1 MIQIGVIAASNSI
14 KFIKKIEPLI
24 NNRCELIYLPYS
36 NPFEIRNIYLQNYKF
51 FKGIIFGGLFPYT
64 LLKKELT
71 NFHIPT
77 VYFDINEKDFYKCL
91 SKVLIHHNN
100 LDISRILID
109 FIHKENNFLGLK
121 ELLGNN
127 KFPYYY
133 CDNLE
138 DLMTLSLHEDLF
150 IRHLTLWEQGKV
162 DLTFTRTPALAN
174 KLEQYNIN
182 HVVVFPSEESMLEKI
197 NQLFKE
203 IDLQHLI
210 ENRVVIG
217 NITIK
222 NPEKNDEEIKDVE
235 FKKIMLNKSLL
246 EYSEKENRSF
256 ILQKNHLGFEI
267 ITTYRD
273 LKEFTK
279 DFTSCSM
286 LNYLSNE
293 LPFKVNSGWGI
304 GNTIYEARNNAV
316 IANRQ
321 TKGSISNVSFIVTEN
336 EQIIGPLGEEL
347 CLNYSNTIEPFIE
360 KISKQ
365 TGVST
370 LHIQKILAVISKVH
384 TNELSAEDMAAYS
397 GVTLRSAYRILNKLE
412 VNGYAKISF
421 IQQKKLRGRP
431 KKIYKIT
438 LDQVLNNDRNGE
450 TS

>member
-1 MIQIGVIAASNSI
+1 MIQIGVIAPSNSI
-14 KFIKKIEPLI
+14 ESIKKIEPLI
-24 NNRCELIYLPYS
+24 NDRCELVYLPYS
-36 NPFEIRNIYLQNYKF
+36 NTTEIKEIYLQKYKF
-51 FKGIIFGGLFPYT
+51 FKGIIFGGLFPFT
-64 LLKKELT
+64 LLKKEFRD
-71 NFHIPT
+71 FHIPAA
-77 VYFDINEKDFYKCL
+77 YFDINEKDFYKSL
-91 SKVLIHHNN
+91 SKLLILNHN

-121 ELLGNN
+121 QLLGN
-127 KFPYYY
+127 KKLPYYY

-138 DLMTLSLHEDLF
+138 DLMTLSLYDNLF

-162 DLTFTRTPALAN
+162 DLTITRTPALSN
-174 KLEQYNIN
+174 KLEQYSIN
-182 HVVVFPSEESMLEKI
+182 HVVMYPSEESMLEKI
-197 NQLFKE
+197 NQLLKE

-222 NPEKNDEEIKDVE
+222 NLETNQSVFKDIE

-246 EYSEKENRSF
+246 EYSEQENRSF
-256 ILQKNHLGFEI
+256 IIQTNHLGFEI

-279 DFTSCSM
+279 DFTCCLI
-286 LNYLSNE
+286 LNYLSKE

-304 GNTIYEARNNAV
+304 GNTIYEARTNAE

-321 TKGSISNVSFIVTEN
+321 TIENNSNVSYIVTEN
-336 EQIIGPLGEEL
+336 EQIIGPLGEEMW
-347 CLNYSNTIEPFIE
+347 LNFSNTMDPYIA

-370 LHIQKILAVISKVH
+370 LHIQKILAVISKVS
-384 TNELSAEDMAAYS
+384 TNELSAEDLANYL
-397 GVTLRSAYRILNKLE
+397 GVTLRSVYRILSKLE
-412 VNGYAKISF
+412 INGYAKVQF
-421 IQQKKLRGRP
+421 LQQKKLRGRP

-438 LDQVLNNDRNGE
+438 LGQVLNNDKNGD
-450 TS
+450 SN

>member
-1 MIQIGVIAASNSI
+1 MIQIGVISAPQSI
-14 KFIKKIEPLI
+14 EFIKKIEPLI
-24 NNRCELIYLPYS
+24 KDRCELVYLPYS

-64 LLKKELT
+64 LLKKELK

-91 SKVLIHHNN
+91 SKLMIHHNN
-100 LDISRILID
+100 LDVSRILID
-109 FIHKENNFLGLK
+109 FIHEDNNFLGLK
-121 ELLGNN
+121 ELLGNK

-133 CDNLE
+133 SDNLE
-138 DLMTLSLHEDLF
+138 DLMTLSLYEDLF
-150 IRHLTLWEQGKV
+150 IRHLTLWEKGKV
-162 DLTFTRTPALAN
+162 DLTFTRTPDLAN

-222 NPEKNDEEIKDVE
+222 NLEKNDEVIKDVE

-256 ILQKNHLGFEI
+256 IIQKNHLGFEI

-279 DFTSCSM
+279 DFTCCSI
-286 LNYLSNE
+286 LNYLSKE

-336 EQIIGPLGEEL
+336 EQVIGPLGEEM
-347 CLNYSNTIEPFIE
+347 CLNYSNTIEPFLG

-365 TGVST
+365 TGIST
-370 LHIQKILAVISKVH
+370 LHIQKILAVISKAH

-412 VNGYAKISF
+412 ANGYAKVSF

-438 LDQVLNNDRNGE
+438 LDQFLKNDKNE
-450 TS
+450 KTN